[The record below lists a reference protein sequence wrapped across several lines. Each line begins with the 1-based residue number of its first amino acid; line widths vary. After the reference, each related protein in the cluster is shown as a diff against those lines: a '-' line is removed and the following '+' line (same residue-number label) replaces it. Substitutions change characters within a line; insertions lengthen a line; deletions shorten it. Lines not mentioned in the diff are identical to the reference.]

1 MVFVLNYIEASTELK
16 HHRHGR
22 HTAGGVESRETNAH
36 GEDAFSV
43 AGDHVLLARDH
54 EGIIVLEQWQP
65 LTPYYSLYKYIMRQ
79 SINPKSRIF
88 QQLRISRQR
97 LAMPKKKPT
106 IHVSRSQAQ
115 SQKAGEVLDVGMAA
129 LCLGKSEQ
137 YSDIP
142 LA

>member
-97 LAMPKKKPT
+97 LYIP
-106 IHVSRSQAQ
+106 QA
-115 SQKAGEVLDVGMAA
+115 SLREPPDAPGRCGLDVRHAG
-129 LCLGKSEQ
+129 SRRR
-137 YSDIP
+137 P
-142 LA
+142 HR

>member
-1 MVFVLNYIEASTELK
+1 M
-16 HHRHGR
+16 

-43 AGDHVLLARDH
+43 AGDHVLLASDH

-65 LTPYYSLYKYIMRQ
+65 LTQYYSLYKYIMRQ

-97 LAMPKKKPT
+97 RTRRSIQPNRT
-106 IHVSRSQAQ
+106 ID
-115 SQKAGEVLDVGMAA
+115 AGESPRDEFTQTRGHYSVLEYARTVAQRG
-129 LCLGKSEQ
+129 
-137 YSDIP
+137 P
-142 LA
+142 